1 MTNNARPKPPVMQR
15 ATVAAAFTAVLGLG
29 ATGVTFGLVASS
41 QHAAATSTGTSTNG
55 STSGSTPASTS
66 RSGTEGDDGPSRANT
81 SSSSSSGAGLSG
93 SSQNATPHSTSSGS

>member
-1 MTNNARPKPPVMQR
+1 MTNNVRPKPPVMQR